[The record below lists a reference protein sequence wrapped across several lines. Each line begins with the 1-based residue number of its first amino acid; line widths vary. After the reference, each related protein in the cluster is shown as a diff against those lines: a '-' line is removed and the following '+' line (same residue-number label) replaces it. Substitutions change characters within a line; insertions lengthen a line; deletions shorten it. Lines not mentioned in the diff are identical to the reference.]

1 MSTLYQ
7 LLAQTNLN
15 IESIIEKCSTCNKHV
30 ALNLFIKSYG
40 HCNCDKP
47 QIEILYEIQ
56 SFDKLMSY
64 SEAVRN
70 LEYFIK
76 VNGD

>member
-30 ALNLFIKSYG
+30 ALNDYIKSYA
-40 HCNCDKP
+40 HCDCSEA
-47 QIEILYEIQ
+47 QTEMLYVIE
-56 SFDKLMSY
+56 SFDKAMSY